1 MEKSKNCQGKEKVT
15 ASSKSMEEKASE
27 QMKKSSQKEDSGIRA
42 IGGA

>member
-1 MEKSKNCQGKEKVT
+1 MEKSKNCQGKVT

-27 QMKKSSQKEDSGIRA
+27 QMKKSSQKEDSGVRA